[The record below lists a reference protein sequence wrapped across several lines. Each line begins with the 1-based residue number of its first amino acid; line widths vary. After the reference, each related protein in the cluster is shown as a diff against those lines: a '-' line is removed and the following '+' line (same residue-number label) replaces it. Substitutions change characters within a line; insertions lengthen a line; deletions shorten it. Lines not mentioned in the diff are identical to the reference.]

1 MYRGFGNAQTTKR
14 SLDLAYGNSVVCG
27 VCPEFE
33 WDDDKAAKNLLK
45 HGISFPQA
53 ISAFRDTFAVEY
65 PDDRMDYGE
74 DRFIHIGIA
83 DGQLLTI
90 VFTER
95 ADRTRLISARRSTKY
110 EEELYHS
117 QNPR

>member
-1 MYRGFGNAQTTKR
+1 VHA
-14 SLDLAYGNSVVCG
+14 SPLDSNYGNSVVLA

-33 WDDDKAAKNLLK
+33 WDDAKAAKNLLK
-45 HGISFPQA
+45 HGITFDQA

-74 DRFIHIGIA
+74 DRFIHIGMA
-83 DGQLLTI
+83 AGQLLT
-90 VFTER
+90 VAFTER
-95 ADRTRLISARRSTKY
+95 ADSTRIISARRSTKY

-117 QNPR
+117 QNPH

>member
-1 MYRGFGNAQTTKR
+1 M
-14 SLDLAYGNSVVCG
+14 AYGNSVVFG

-45 HGISFPQA
+45 HGISFAQA

-65 PDDRMDYGE
+65 PDDRLDYGE
-74 DRFIHIGIA
+74 DRFIHIGMTA
-83 DGQLLTI
+83 GHLLT
-90 VFTER
+90 VAFTDR
-95 ADRTRLISARRSTKY
+95 ADRIRIISARRSTKY

>member
-1 MYRGFGNAQTTKR
+1 M
-14 SLDLAYGNSVVCG
+14 
-27 VCPEFE
+27 CPEFE

-65 PDDRMDYGE
+65 PDDRRDYGE
-74 DRFIHIGIA
+74 DRFIHIGMA
-83 DGQLLTI
+83 NGQLLTI

-117 QNPR
+117 QNPL